1 MPGQAGEVLDKVGGE
16 AAGYQA
22 RECGPPASSEAAS
35 CLTGEVTGDKGNAA
49 AKRR

>member
-22 RECGPPASSEAAS
+22 RERGPPASAEATS
-35 CLTGEVTGDKGNAA
+35 RLTGEVTGDEGSAA
-49 AKRR
+49 AKRG